1 MGTVYI
7 DVLITVNI
15 FIDFFLILCT
25 KTLLHISQKLSRLVL
40 GAVLGGVFS
49 LAALL
54 PRIPFGLN
62 ILFDA
67 ALAAPVILVSFGF
80 YSARVFIKRVSVYF
94 FCSFFFCGIMIF
106 VYTSFKPKGMEIYN
120 DVIYFN
126 ISPFLLIILTL
137 VCYYLMKLA
146 SRFSE
151 KSGGKRVCGVKVVR
165 REHSVRFNALID
177 TGCQVKE
184 PFSGDYVIIAEK
196 TLIYDLIPEE
206 TAMRVIPF
214 GSLGGEGIIKGF
226 LPDIVEI
233 DGKPSQQSLYIGICE
248 NILKGDVRAIIPFEP
263 VKNI

>member
-1 MGTVYI
+1 MATVYI

-25 KTLLHISQKLSRLVL
+25 KTLLHISQKLSRLIL
-40 GAVLGGVFS
+40 GAVLGGFFS

-62 ILFDA
+62 IIFDA
-67 ALAAPVILVSFGF
+67 ALAALVILVSFGF
-80 YSARVFIKRVSVYF
+80 YSARVFLKRAAVYF

-137 VCYYLMKLA
+137 VCYYLLKLA
-146 SRFSE
+146 SRFSG
-151 KSGGKRVCGVKVVR
+151 KSIGKRVCGVNVVYR
-165 REHSVRFNALID
+165 GRSSSFNALVD
-177 TGCQVKE
+177 TGCRVKE

-196 TLIYDLIPEE
+196 SLVSGLKPEE
-206 TAMRVIPF
+206 NVMRVIPF
-214 GSLGGEGIIKGF
+214 GSLGGKGMIKGF
-226 LPDIVEI
+226 LPDSVEI
-233 DGKPSQQSLYIGICE
+233 DGKPAQQSLYIGICE
-248 NILKGDVRAIIPFEP
+248 NILKGDVRAIIPSEP
-263 VKNI
+263 VNNI

>member
-25 KTLLHISQKLSRLVL
+25 KTLLHISQKLSRLIF

-62 ILFDA
+62 LIFDA
-67 ALAAPVILVSFGF
+67 ALAVPIILVSFGF
-80 YSARVFIKRVSVYF
+80 CSFKLFLKRFIVYF

-106 VYTSFKPKGMEIYN
+106 VYTSFKPKSMEIYN

-137 VCYYLMKLA
+137 VCYYTLRLLQRLTK
-146 SRFSE
+146 
-151 KSGGKRVCGVKVVR
+151 GVCGRSTCNV
-165 REHSVRFNALID
+165 EIALGGSRTSFFAAVD
-177 TGCQVKE
+177 TGCTAKE
-184 PFSGDYVIIAEK
+184 PFSGEYVIFAE
-196 TLIYDLIPEE
+196 
-206 TAMRVIPF
+206 
-214 GSLGGEGIIKGF
+214 EGILRDLRLRDDKI
-226 LPDIVEI
+226 
-233 DGKPSQQSLYIGICE
+233 
-248 NILKGDVRAIIPFEP
+248 RIIPFESLGGGGI
-263 VKNI
+263 VKGYRADSVIIDGKRLNSGVYLGVCQNILSGEIKALVPSVLLADE

>member
-25 KTLLHISQKLSRLVL
+25 KTLLHISQKLSRLIF

-62 ILFDA
+62 LIFDA
-67 ALAAPVILVSFGF
+67 ALAVPIILVSFGF
-80 YSARVFIKRVSVYF
+80 CSFKLFLKRFIVYF

-106 VYTSFKPKGMEIYN
+106 VYTSFKPKSMEIYN

-137 VCYYLMKLA
+137 VCYYAMKLWG
-146 SRFSE
+146 RFSGSEISKSVCTVRVFDRE
-151 KSGGKRVCGVKVVR
+151 KQAEFKALVDSGCHVR
-165 REHSVRFNALID
+165 
-177 TGCQVKE
+177 E

-196 TLIYDLIPEE
+196 ELLQELEPPEN
-206 TAMRVIPF
+206 TMRVIPF
-214 GSLGGEGIIKGF
+214 ESLGGKGIIKGF
-226 LPDIVEI
+226 LPEQIMI
-233 DGKPSQQSLYIGICE
+233 DGKPAEQSLYVGICE
-248 NILKGDVRAIIPFEP
+248 NVLKGDVRAIIPFEA
-263 VKNI
+263 VKN